1 MKYQIIHNTLTKS
14 NCKLT
19 VSQLC
24 ILAGV
29 SRSGYYAWIKNLDR
43 RLFKEEQDK
52 KDFELILQA
61 YTFKNRYKGARGI
74 KMVLFRQYGIQM
86 NLKKIR
92 RLMKKYHLSCPI
104 RRANPYRKIGKAIK
118 SHTVKNLLERNF
130 DQGIPGKVLLTDIT
144 YIYYALGKCV
154 YLSTIKDGCTR
165 QISAYHLSQEMTTDL
180 VTDTIHILKNNQLYQ
195 IKKDALFHSDQG
207 SQYTSDAVR
216 NLLKDENITQ
226 SMSRRGNCWDN
237 APQESFY
244 GHMKDELHLEHCQT
258 FWDLKDQID
267 EYMEYYNNY
276 RYQWELKQMSPDEY
290 YTYLLTGLMPY

>member
-1 MKYQIIHNTLTKS
+1 M
-14 NCKLT
+14 
-19 VSQLC
+19 
-24 ILAGV
+24 AGV
-29 SRSGYYAWIKNLDR
+29 SRSGYYAWEKTIGK
-43 RLFKEEQDK
+43 RLSKEEQDK
-52 KDFELILQA
+52 KDFGLILQA

-74 KMVLFRQYGIQM
+74 KMVLFRQYDIQM

-104 RRANPYRKIGKAIK
+104 RRTNPYRKIGKAIK

-130 DQGIPGKVLLTDIT
+130 NQGIPGKVLLTDIT
-144 YIYYALGKCV
+144 YIYYASGRCA

-165 QISAYHLSQEMTTDL
+165 QVSAYHLSREMTTNL
-180 VTDTIHILKNNQLYQ
+180 VTDTIHILKNNQLYK

-207 SQYTSDAVR
+207 TQYTSDAVK
-216 NLLKDENITQ
+216 NLLKEENIAQ

-244 GHMKDELHLEHCQT
+244 GHMKDELHLEQCQT
-258 FWDLKDQID
+258 FWDLKNEID

-276 RYQWELKQMSPDEY
+276 RYQWELKQMSPNEY
-290 YTYLLTGLMPY
+290 YAYLMTGEMPYERR